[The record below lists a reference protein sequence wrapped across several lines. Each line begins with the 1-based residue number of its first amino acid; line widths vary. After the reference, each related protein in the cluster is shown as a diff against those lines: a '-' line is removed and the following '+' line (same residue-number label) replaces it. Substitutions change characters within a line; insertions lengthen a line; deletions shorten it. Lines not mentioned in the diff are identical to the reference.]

1 MKKDEDK
8 DSWPDFYPSDLVL
21 PPKDATDANT
31 EEMVYRLVK
40 TIPPTEM
47 CFLATHQEQPN
58 RHKKCTTLEQK
69 QAVYGTSVWDS
80 KDLLVEAMA
89 SLPEAL
95 KQRKLA
101 CGKLNAGMGKM
112 RKTLVAGHFTLW
124 LKKNSRVHLNFSE
137 VK

>member
-1 MKKDEDK
+1 MKKDEYK

-21 PPKDATDANT
+21 PPKDAIDANAD
-31 EEMVYRLVK
+31 EMLYRLVK
-40 TIPPTEM
+40 SIPPTEM
-47 CFLATHQEQPN
+47 CFLTTHQEQPN
-58 RHKKCTTLEQK
+58 RHKQCSTLEQK
-69 QAVYGTSVWDS
+69 QAVYGTSVWNS
-80 KDLLVEAMA
+80 MELLVEAMA

-124 LKKNSRVHLNFSE
+124 LKKNSHVHLNFNE

>member
-8 DSWPDFYPSDLVL
+8 DGWPDFYPSDLVL
-21 PPKDATDANT
+21 PPKDATDLNP

-58 RHKKCTTLEQK
+58 RHKKCITLEEK
-69 QAVYGTSVWDS
+69 QAVYGTSVWNS
-80 KDLLVEAMA
+80 KELLIEVMA

-101 CGKLNAGMGKM
+101 CGKLSVGMGKM

-124 LKKNSRVHLNFSE
+124 LKKNSRVHLNFRE